1 MKRETIIAILGGAL
15 SALLMASATP
25 LVAGALT
32 PLAMLPAYLSQL
44 PLLAVGLGLGVSAAI
59 KAGVAAA
66 VASALA
72 ANVIYGLMFAA
83 LVAAPAVLLTGV
95 LLTRRP
101 APDGL
106 LAWAPLGHAAG
117 VMCAFASGAIV
128 FATVMT
134 SGLEGGLFGQLERL
148 AASIAAEFD
157 APLADNPTISGRELA
172 EAFVGVAPFAPGIMG
187 ASWLFMLAANGA
199 LAQTI
204 LRRAGRNLRPSP
216 KFTDFSVPG
225 WLSIAWGVVTL
236 AWIAFDGAA
245 ATLAANL
252 VLVLSVPFFFAGLAV
267 VHAWAARFG
276 MARRGIK
283 GVLLFG
289 LYGSLVLIRTPI
301 VLIVV
306 AIGLIDDVADLRR
319 RAGAHQSAVP
329 ARHPNDNDE
338 D

>member
-1 MKRETIIAILGGAL
+1 MKKETVIAILGGAL

-32 PLAMLPAYLSQL
+32 PLAMMPAYLSQL
-44 PLLAVGLGLGVSAAI
+44 PLLAVGLGLGVSAVI

-95 LLTRRP
+95 VLNRRP
-101 APDGL
+101 APDGG

-117 VMCAFASGAIV
+117 VMCAFAGGAIV
-128 FATVMT
+128 FATAMAA
-134 SGLEGGLFGQLERL
+134 GLEGGLFGQLERL
-148 AASIAAEFD
+148 AASITAEFD
-157 APLADNPTISGRELA
+157 TAFADDPTISGRELA
-172 EAFVGVAPFAPGIMG
+172 EAFAIVAPFAPGIIG
-187 ASWLFMLAANGA
+187 ASWLLMLAANSA

-204 LRRAGRNLRPSP
+204 LRRAGRNLRPFP
-216 KFTDFSVPG
+216 AFTEFSVPG
-225 WLSIAWGVVTL
+225 WLSITWGVVTL

-245 ATLAANL
+245 GTLAANL
-252 VLVLSVPFFFAGLAV
+252 TLVLSVPFFFAGLAV

-276 MARRGIK
+276 MARPGIRA
-283 GVLLFG
+283 VLLFG
-289 LYGSLVLIRTPI
+289 LYGSLVLIRMPI
-301 VLIVV
+301 VLILV
-306 AIGLIDDVADLRR
+306 ATGLIDDVANLRR
-319 RAGAHQSAVP
+319 HAGALKTSLP
-329 ARHPNDNDE
+329 ARRPDDNDE